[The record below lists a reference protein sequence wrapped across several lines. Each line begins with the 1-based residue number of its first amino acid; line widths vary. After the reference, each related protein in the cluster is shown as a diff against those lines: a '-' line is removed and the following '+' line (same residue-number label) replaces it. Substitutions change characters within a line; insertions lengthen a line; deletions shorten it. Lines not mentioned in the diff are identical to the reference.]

1 MAQHYDPNKIIIF
14 DTTLRDGEQALP
26 QSLSSQQKLQIAMAL
41 DQLGVDVIE
50 TGFPISSEGD
60 FQSVQ
65 LISRN
70 LKHAIPCGLAR
81 CRLHKT
87 SQKLHR

>member
-60 FQSVQ
+60 FQSN
-65 LISRN
+65 ISVFI
-70 LKHAIPCGLAR
+70 LSSPPQTF
-81 CRLHKT
+81 T
-87 SQKLHR
+87 SRTS